1 MDMAMEDVEADGRRQ
16 WCGWSKQREVKM
28 VMAVGV
34 CGTFGGGSE
43 RDFRLQSRVKGEGEV
58 DNPQA
63 QSNATLFVSKFFGR
77 SDLMS
82 FIAAV
87 SEKNRP
93 SLFRSLLFE
102 ACGRTVNPVNGA
114 LGLLSTGNWHLCQ
127 VAVQTVLSG
136 GTIRPICAGILTPQT
151 DEASEAFRSTQKW
164 YNNTKQS
171 SVERNMSFSS
181 EESEVLISFD
191 GSDSDATNDL
201 GGEEPKL
208 LNLFV

>member
-1 MDMAMEDVEADGRRQ
+1 MSCNGCRALRKG
-16 WCGWSKQREVKM
+16 CS
-28 VMAVGV
+28 
-34 CGTFGGGSE
+34 
-43 RDFRLQSRVKGEGEV
+43 QSCILRPCL
-58 DNPQA
+58 DWIDSPQA

-87 SEKNRP
+87 PEKNRP

-136 GTIRPICAGILTPQT
+136 GTIRPIGAGILTPQT
-151 DEASEAFRSTQKW
+151 DEASEVFCSTQKW
-164 YNNTKQS
+164 YNNNTSTKQS
-171 SVERNMSFSS
+171 YLERTMSFSS
-181 EESEVLISFD
+181 EESEVSISFD
-191 GSDSDATNDL
+191 GSDSDVTYDL
-201 GGEEPKL
+201 GAEEPKL